1 MWMKIEI
8 EIFWCFFV
16 NLYFWTYD
24 ISSRTFCS
32 LPLSRKVNMTQ
43 NWLNTIFCGIYNF
56 SSENGAA
63 FSQNWLIN
71 ISVRYVATIIQ
82 VSSEIPPP
90 FIIIVQF
97 WKRSLSSLPDPIIV
111 CPWSFIRS
119 LLLLRQWWC
128 DSGWEEE
135 TNLILNN
142 FSMTVQHRS
151 VLTTCTISNWSMIID
166 P

>member
-1 MWMKIEI
+1 MLGSAVKWITIFWNFPVGGNVRRWGRNRGCHDGVGKLEFKISQEFSCICEWNEI

-24 ISSRTFCS
+24 ISLRTFCS

-43 NWLNTIFCGIYNF
+43 NWLKTIFCGIYNF

-82 VSSEIPPP
+82 VSSEIPPL
-90 FIIIVQF
+90 FH
-97 WKRSLSSLPDPIIV
+97 
-111 CPWSFIRS
+111 
-119 LLLLRQWWC
+119 
-128 DSGWEEE
+128 
-135 TNLILNN
+135 
-142 FSMTVQHRS
+142 FS
-151 VLTTCTISNWSMIID
+151 
-166 P
+166 

>member
-8 EIFWCFFV
+8 EIFLCF
-16 NLYFWTYD
+16 LSTY
-24 ISSRTFCS
+24 ISEPMTYLRGLFAHC
-32 LPLSRKVNMTQ
+32 PYQKKVNMTQ

-82 VSSEIPPP
+82 VSSEIPPL

-97 WKRSLSSLPDPIIV
+97 SSFEKDHSHHSQVRSLFVLDH
-111 CPWSFIRS
+111 
-119 LLLLRQWWC
+119 LLAHSCCWDSNDVTLADSEENTNLHLNYIQMLMLRQTC
-128 DSGWEEE
+128 
-135 TNLILNN
+135 IV
-142 FSMTVQHRS
+142 TVVGS
-151 VLTTCTISNWSMIID
+151 CYN
-166 P
+166 

>member
-1 MWMKIEI
+1 MWMKIEM
-8 EIFWCFFV
+8 EILWCFFV

-24 ISSRTFCS
+24 ISSGTFCS

-43 NWLNTIFCGIYNF
+43 NWLNTIFRGIYNF

-82 VSSEIPPP
+82 VSSEIPPL

-97 WKRSLSSLPDPIIV
+97 SSFEKDHSHHSQVRSLFVLDH
-111 CPWSFIRS
+111 
-119 LLLLRQWWC
+119 LLAHSCCWDSNDVTLADSEEDTNLHKNNIPMLMLRQTC
-128 DSGWEEE
+128 
-135 TNLILNN
+135 LV
-142 FSMTVQHRS
+142 TVVGS
-151 VLTTCTISNWSMIID
+151 YYN
-166 P
+166 